1 MQNEIVPLLEEY
13 FYGDYEK
20 IQLVLAGV
28 GYKLEERD
36 IPEELKQ
43 YSSKEKLYGKLV
55 KI

>member
-1 MQNEIVPLLEEY
+1 MVIMK
-13 FYGDYEK
+13 K